1 MAMEEVLEAEAA
13 RKVIASNDATLL
25 DIRDDDEWH
34 EKRIAGARRV
44 SEQDLDSTLEEL
56 DSERPVV
63 IVCNDGER
71 SAKLAAQLR
80 DRGREAASIEGGMDD
95 WNGPTQPSPDPDDD
109 VNV

>member
-1 MAMEEVLEAEAA
+1 MEEVLEAEDA

-44 SEQDLDSTLEEL
+44 SEEDLDSTLEEL
-56 DSERPVV
+56 GSDRPVV

-71 SAKLAAQLR
+71 SAKLAEQLR
-80 DRGREAASIEGGMDD
+80 ERGTEAASIEGGMDD
-95 WNGPTQPSPDPDDD
+95 WDGPTQPSDDPDD
-109 VNV
+109 